1 MASIFDGYPRE
12 VDMRVRRVIHSK
24 KDFQRYIN
32 NTNGKANMTV
42 TVYPFK
48 ELKPGGNRCE
58 YTTAIIPHFVVD
70 LDKGR
75 AIEQLKMTDEEAGQ
89 RCTEDTLRLSNYL
102 AKKGWKHSVFF
113 SGGGYHIWVLLDRV
127 YDLPPDQL
135 SELLFSGRVVVN
147 RWVKEMG
154 LISLDPVVSFRPDRH
169 IRVPNTYNVKRGLW
183 SIPVNEKMLNE
194 GWSSI
199 TKRAEEP
206 SGGLFVRG
214 TEGMPLE
221 IVNRNE
227 VEYRMS
233 GLSGFFG
240 KFDAAEIEV
249 EMKNVDG
256 IPMLPCLKAAC
267 CEKGSNPPHQPRVYL
282 MMYLLDYFR
291 RFARPPHESSTPN
304 KEAVNKAHAFIES
317 LSWSDYKPAVTHQM
331 LSHGASR
338 YYLTP
343 TCPKLFNEGLCVGR
357 CPFYDGKGV

>member
-1 MASIFDGYPRE
+1 MIVASIFDGYPRE

-75 AIEQLKMTDEEAGQ
+75 AIEQLQMTEEEAGQ

-147 RWVKEMG
+147 KWVKDMG

-183 SIPVNEKMLNE
+183 SIPVSEKMLE
-194 GWSSI
+194 DGWNTI
-199 TKRAEEP
+199 TE
-206 SGGLFVRG
+206 
-214 TEGMPLE
+214 
-221 IVNRNE
+221 
-227 VEYRMS
+227 
-233 GLSGFFG
+233 
-240 KFDAAEIEV
+240 
-249 EMKNVDG
+249 
-256 IPMLPCLKAAC
+256 
-267 CEKGSNPPHQPRVYL
+267 
-282 MMYLLDYFR
+282 
-291 RFARPPHESSTPN
+291 
-304 KEAVNKAHAFIES
+304 
-317 LSWSDYKPAVTHQM
+317 
-331 LSHGASR
+331 
-338 YYLTP
+338 
-343 TCPKLFNEGLCVGR
+343 
-357 CPFYDGKGV
+357 